1 MAINLNQ
8 PYSATNNG
16 QPVINPQQLAEQ
28 YGWAYSFLTSVPE
41 LNSLFQEAVAQSW
54 DATRFQAELQATDWY
69 KQNSESM
76 RNAQVQKAI
85 DPATY
90 SQQVAAEKQS
100 VQEQATSLGAAIS
113 DSLATTIA
121 TQQITYGWT
130 TDQINKALAQYV
142 TLNKSGAFGGQAA
155 QNAMALYEM
164 ALNNGV
170 TISPSNMQSM
180 MQKVTAGS
188 TSMEDLQGYIR
199 AVAASKFP
207 AQAKEIQSGTNV
219 SDLAAPY
226 TTAMQNV
233 LEVGPGQA
241 NVSNPLVQ
249 QALNGLSSQGQP
261 AGMNLT
267 DFNNLLRAQPQWA
280 QTQNAQTA
288 AMSTAQTVL
297 QNMGFAS

>member
-28 YGWAYSFLTSVPE
+28 YGWAYSFLTSQPE

-54 DATRFQAELQATDWY
+54 DATKFQAELQASKWY
-69 KQNSESM
+69 QDNSESM
-76 RNAQVQKAI
+76 RNAQVEKVI

-90 SQQVAAEKQS
+90 NQQVLTEKQEIL
-100 VQEQATSLGAAIS
+100 QQASTLGAAIS

-121 TQQITYGWT
+121 TQQITYGWNP
-130 TDQINKALAQYV
+130 DQVNKALTQYV
-142 TLNKSGAFGGQAA
+142 KLNSSGSFGGQAG

-164 ALNNGV
+164 AYNNGV
-170 TISPSNMQSM
+170 TISPTNMQAM
-180 MQKVTAGS
+180 LQKVSAGK

-199 AVAASKFP
+199 QIAASKFP
-207 AQAKEIQSGTNV
+207 AQTKEIQAGTNV

-226 TTAMQNV
+226 TTAMQNT

-241 NVSNPLVQ
+241 NLDNPLIQ
-249 QALNGLSSQGQP
+249 RALNGLSSQGQP
-261 AGMNLT
+261 AGMDLT
-267 DFNNLLRAQPQWA
+267 DFTNLLRAQPQWS
-280 QTQNAQTA
+280 QTQNAQDSTMGA
-288 AMSTAQTVL
+288 AHQVL
-297 QNMGFAS
+297 QNMGFS